1 MVDVFFGGG
10 GDDVNINWKIIR
22 GPLGQLGDNMGLFR
36 IIWVPNRGHYGSVG
50 VIMV

>member
-10 GDDVNINWKIIR
+10 GEDVNINWKIIR

-36 IIWVPNRGHYGSVG
+36 IIWYQIG
-50 VIMV
+50 VIMGQWG